1 MAAEKQIDA
10 AQKFLRGIQSLAS
23 YEEVRD
29 KQAQGVQRSLE
40 KVVSFT
46 AAQAAF
52 WLGLLQADLW
62 TVAFDTFREVVAA
75 KTRPVEVESNRDGV
89 TQDFSLLPCYLSD
102 DLAQDVGMPQLIRI
116 ACYADCVS
124 MRQNLRCTMHQKPQR
139 QQSWCQMEYV
149 QAGLVAEATARDS
162 TRCFAA
168 SSLL

>member
-1 MAAEKQIDA
+1 MAAERQIDA
-10 AQKFLRGIQSLAS
+10 AQKFLRGIVSSTLHAD
-23 YEEVRD
+23 VRD